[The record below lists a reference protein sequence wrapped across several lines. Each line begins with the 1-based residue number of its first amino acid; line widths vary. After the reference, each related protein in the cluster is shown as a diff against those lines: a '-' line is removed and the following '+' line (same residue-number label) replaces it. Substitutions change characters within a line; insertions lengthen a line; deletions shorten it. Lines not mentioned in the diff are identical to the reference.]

1 LCSPCFYDKLPLL
14 QNPDPL
20 YKVVTVRVL
29 MVSKACLVGAYQRK
43 LEEIARHQD
52 VELTVAVPPS
62 WRDERGELPLE
73 RAYTTGYDLVVE
85 PIRFNGHFHAH
96 YYPRLGRL
104 ISHIRP
110 DLVHID
116 EEPYN
121 FATAHATWL
130 SRRIGSRTLF
140 FSWQN
145 LKRHYPVPF
154 RWFEHYVLSRADYGL
169 VGNQA
174 AHQVW
179 RDKGY
184 KGPLSVIP
192 QFGVDPEIF
201 KPAKEIPDPGR
212 GFVIGYVG
220 RFVPEKGVD
229 VLVEA
234 VASLPGAWQLA
245 LAGSGPDQGELER
258 RARELAIGERV
269 FFAGQLPSTQMPAY
283 FQHLDVLVLPSRTRP
298 NWMEQFGR
306 VLVEAMA
313 CGIAVIGSNSGE
325 IPSVIGDA
333 GLIFQENAADDLYQQ
348 LRRLQGQPEFR
359 RHLGRRGRQR
369 VLERFT
375 QAQIAAQT
383 VAVYREMMRIPRAT

>member
-1 LCSPCFYDKLPLL
+1 
-14 QNPDPL
+14 
-20 YKVVTVRVL
+20 

-258 RARELAIGERV
+258 RARFSTPGCLGTALTHAPQLDGAIW
-269 FFAGQLPSTQMPAY
+269 AGPRRGY
-283 FQHLDVLVLPSRTRP
+283 GVRH
-298 NWMEQFGR
+298 
-306 VLVEAMA
+306 
-313 CGIAVIGSNSGE
+313 CGYWLQQRGDPQRDRRRWVDLSGE
-325 IPSVIGDA
+325 
-333 GLIFQENAADDLYQQ
+333 
-348 LRRLQGQPEFR
+348 
-359 RHLGRRGRQR
+359 RRGRSLSTAATFAGTAR
-369 VLERFT
+369 VSAPFG
-375 QAQIAAQT
+375 
-383 VAVYREMMRIPRAT
+383 

>member
-1 LCSPCFYDKLPLL
+1 
-14 QNPDPL
+14 
-20 YKVVTVRVL
+20 

-62 WRDERGELPLE
+62 WRDERGELLLE

-104 ISHIRP
+104 ISRIRP

-121 FATAHATWL
+121 FATAHATWW
-130 SRRIGSRTLF
+130 SIRSGSRTLF

-145 LKRHYPVPF
+145 LNRRYPLPF
-154 RWFEHYVLSRADYGL
+154 RWFEQYVLGRAHYGL

-174 AHQVW
+174 AYQVW

-184 KGPLSVIP
+184 TGPMSVIP

-201 KPAKEIPDPGR
+201 RPAEQTSVPGR

-220 RFVPEKGVD
+220 RFVPEKGVN
-229 VLVEA
+229 LLIEA
-234 VASLPGAWQLA
+234 VAGLPGVWRLA
-245 LAGSGPDQGELER
+245 LAGSGPQQGELKR
-258 RARELAIGERV
+258 LVRELGIEERAS
-269 FFAGQLPSTQMPAY
+269 FDGQIPSTQMPAY
-283 FQHLDVLVLPSRTRP
+283 YQQLDILVLPSRTQP

-306 VLVEAMA
+306 VVVEAMA
-313 CGIAVIGSNSGE
+313 CGIAVIGSSSGE

-333 GLIFQENAADDLYQQ
+333 GLIFQENDAADLRQQ
-348 LRRLQGQPEFR
+348 LLRLQDRPDLR
-359 RHLGRRGRQR
+359 RDLGVRGRQR

-375 QAQIAAQT
+375 QEQIAAQT
-383 VAVYREMMRIPRAT
+383 VAVYREINRA

>member
-1 LCSPCFYDKLPLL
+1 M
-14 QNPDPL
+14 
-20 YKVVTVRVL
+20 RVL

-104 ISHIRP
+104 VSRVRP

-121 FATAHATWL
+121 FATAHALWW
-130 SRRIGSRTLF
+130 SRRTGSRTLF

-145 LKRHYPVPF
+145 LNRRYPVPF
-154 RWFEHYVLSRADYGL
+154 RWFERYVLRRADYGL

-174 AHQVW
+174 AHHVW

-184 KGPLSVIP
+184 KGPVAVIP

-201 KPAKEIPDPGR
+201 EPTLQTPDPGR

-220 RFVPEKGVD
+220 RFVPEKGVNL
-229 VLVEA
+229 LVEA
-234 VASLPGAWQLA
+234 AAGLPGLWQLV
-245 LAGSGPDQGELER
+245 LAGSGPDRGELER
-258 RARELAIGERV
+258 LARELGIGERV
-269 FFAGQLPSTQMPAY
+269 FFDGQIPSTQMPAF
-283 FQHLDVLVLPSRTRP
+283 FQQLDVLVLPSRTQS

-306 VLVEAMA
+306 VLVEGMA
-313 CGIAVIGSNSGE
+313 CGIAVVGSNSGE

-333 GLIFQENAADDLYQQ
+333 GLIFQENDAADLRQQ
-348 LRRLQGQPEFR
+348 LHRLQDQPELR
-359 RHLGRRGRQR
+359 RELGRRGRQR

-375 QAQIAAQT
+375 QKQIAAQT
-383 VAVYREMMRIPRAT
+383 VAVYREMIRVPRAT